1 MLPPVLLFGQKSPM
15 SVSVVIPVRNGEAFI
30 GEAINSV
37 LAQGPLA
44 GEVIVVDDGSTDGTA
59 AVVKA
64 ITDPRVTLLTRP
76 SGRKGVSA
84 VRNFG
89 LSKASGEWTMFLDAD
104 DRLREEAFAT
114 LLAGADGADD
124 VAIYGDYERI
134 NEQGEKVG
142 RRNLI
147 RKRSKPSGQILENLV
162 GGNFIVN
169 GGIMLVKTAVFR
181 AVGGFDETLR
191 YGEDWHGWCLLAA
204 KGPFRYV
211 EGAHVLD
218 YRVHTSSVMMT
229 KTLEFAD
236 CIPVIDA
243 IFNDPSI
250 LADLPS
256 DRVKALRQKAEG
268 HMNAYTIA
276 QDIRA
281 HRYGKAFMALS
292 DTLIHRPRQAKRALL
307 FSAAALAG
315 L

>member
-1 MLPPVLLFGQKSPM
+1 M

-30 GEAINSV
+30 GEAINSA
-37 LAQGPLA
+37 LAQGALA
-44 GEVIVVDDGSTDGTA
+44 GEIIVVDDGSTDGTA
-59 AVVKA
+59 AVVHG
-64 ITDPRVTLLTRP
+64 ITDPRVKLLARP
-76 SGRKGVSA
+76 AGRKGVSA

-89 LSKASGEWTMFLDAD
+89 LSQVSGEWTMFLDAD
-104 DRLREEAFAT
+104 DRLRDGAFAM
-114 LLAGADGADD
+114 LLAGIEGGSH
-124 VAIYGDYERI
+124 VAVYGDYERI
-134 NEQGEKVG
+134 NEQGDKIG

-147 RKRSKPSGQILENLV
+147 RKRAKPSGDILENLI

-169 GGIMLVKTAVFR
+169 GGIMLVRTEVFI
-181 AVGGFDETLR
+181 ALGGFDENLR

-218 YRVHTSSVMMT
+218 YRVHTSSVMMN
-229 KTLEFAD
+229 KPLEFAD

-250 LADLPS
+250 A
-256 DRVKALRQKAEG
+256 DRVPADRLKTLREKAEG
-268 HMNAYTIA
+268 HMNAYTIG

-281 HRYGKAFMALS
+281 HRYGKAVSALA
-292 DTLIHRPRQAKRALL
+292 DTLLHRPRQAKRALL